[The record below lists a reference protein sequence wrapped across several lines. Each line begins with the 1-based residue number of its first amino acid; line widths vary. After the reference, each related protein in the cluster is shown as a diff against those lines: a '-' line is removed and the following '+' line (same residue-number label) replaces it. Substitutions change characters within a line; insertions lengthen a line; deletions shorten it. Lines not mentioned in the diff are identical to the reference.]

1 MQNNCL
7 KGKSIMKSKDRIIF
21 EAFKLFC
28 LKPYNQVTFADI
40 EKATNLSR
48 GAILYHFKSKENIF
62 YNVIDTYVLNRNSIA
77 SIEQTKRENLHT
89 FIPAF
94 IENLKGNKQ
103 QMKKWGI
110 KNMNMALLNIESNAY
125 AFYPKM
131 QEKAAKWH
139 NEQLQIWQEVIA
151 NAAKNNEI
159 RNDIDLKVL
168 ASFFEKIYIGLSFLS
183 VPNPQGIKIEELQK
197 DFDNLYRLLKI

>member
-1 MQNNCL
+1 
-7 KGKSIMKSKDRIIF
+7 MKSKDRIIF

-40 EKATNLSR
+40 EEATNLSR
-48 GAILYHFKSKENIF
+48 GAILYHFKAKENIF
-62 YNVIDTYVLNRNSIA
+62 YNVIDKYVLNRNSIV
-77 SIEQTKRENLHT
+77 SIEDTKKESLQT

-94 IENLKGNKQ
+94 IELLKNNKQ

-131 QEKAAKWH
+131 QEKAAIWH
-139 NEQLQIWQEVIA
+139 NEQLQIWQEVIT
-151 NAAKNNEI
+151 NAVNSNEI
-159 RNDIDLKVL
+159 RDTIDTKVV
-168 ASFFEKIYIGLSFLS
+168 AGFFEKIYIGLSFLS
-183 VPNPQGIKIEELQK
+183 IPKLQGIEIAELQK
-197 DFDNLYRLLKI
+197 DFDNLYRLLKS

>member
-1 MQNNCL
+1 
-7 KGKSIMKSKDRIIF
+7 MKSKERIIF

-48 GAILYHFKSKENIF
+48 GAILYHFKTKENIF
-62 YNVIDTYVLNRNSIA
+62 YRVIEDYILNLNSIK
-77 SIEQTKRENLHT
+77 SIEEEKRENLKL
-89 FIPAF
+89 FIEAF
-94 IENLKGNKQ
+94 IDFVKQNKL
-103 QMKKWGI
+103 QMKKWGL
-110 KNMNMALLNIESNAY
+110 KNMNLALLNIESNAY
-125 AFYPKM
+125 AFYPQM
-131 QEKAAKWH
+131 HEKSAVWH

-159 RNDIDLKVL
+159 RNDIDLNIL
-168 ASFFEKIYIGLSFLS
+168 ADFFNKIYLGLSLLS

-197 DFDNLYRLLKI
+197 DFDNLYSLLKI

>member
-1 MQNNCL
+1 M
-7 KGKSIMKSKDRIIF
+7 MKSKDRIIF

-48 GAILYHFKSKENIF
+48 GAILYHFKTKENIF
-62 YNVIDTYVLNRNSIA
+62 YNVIDKYVLNRNSIA
-77 SIEQTKRENLHT
+77 SIENTKRERLQT
-89 FIPAF
+89 FILAF
-94 IENLKGNKQ
+94 IEHLKRNKQ

-125 AFYPKM
+125 TFYPQM
-131 QEKAAKWH
+131 QEKAAVWYD
-139 NEQLQIWQEVIA
+139 EQLQIWQEVIT

-159 RNDIDLKVL
+159 RNDIDLNVL
-168 ASFFEKIYIGLSFLS
+168 AGFFKKIYLGLSFLS
-183 VPNPQGIKIEELQK
+183 IPKLQGIKIEELQK